1 MLRTT
6 AVKLCFVVIV
16 LSVAALNV
24 RAFPDYLKRYA
35 ADPSSRPD
43 LRTTCSTCH
52 LNPAGGGARNDFGK
66 AFQAAGLRITDDLRA
81 QFPDRFTLP
90 EVAQSVT
97 PSSGPP
103 VSFVSG
109 SDSQAVVEINGKKF
123 LIDTKTRTVTDVGQ
137 KAMEV
142 TSAAGAAKSVAKAEA
157 PPPPDDSKVYQPIDV
172 RLVSLPTAKAIAKG
186 SLWGEFTHR
195 FPFGDYEVKNPA
207 GLFGLDGFAVPSFG
221 FIYGVTDRIHV
232 GAYRSP
238 ATVGAP
244 ILVYAGASLLDENKG
259 HPFSAMA
266 RIGLEGR
273 DNFQRNFTTSLE
285 LTLAR
290 SVTSKAQL
298 YVVPTLSLN
307 NRSLN
312 AAPSQNLPGETT
324 FALGIGGAVTIRP
337 SVALIAEANFR
348 VNEAGRFGST
358 RPAFGFGIEKASI
371 SRRHAFSL
379 VFSNGAG
386 TTFAQRSA
394 TRASLLGSFADESF
408 KGLTIGFNLS
418 RRMF

>member
-1 MLRTT
+1 
-6 AVKLCFVVIV
+6 
-16 LSVAALNV
+16 
-24 RAFPDYLKRYA
+24 
-35 ADPSSRPD
+35 
-43 LRTTCSTCH
+43 
-52 LNPAGGGARNDFGK
+52 
-66 AFQAAGLRITDDLRA
+66 
-81 QFPDRFTLP
+81 
-90 EVAQSVT
+90 
-97 PSSGPP
+97 
-103 VSFVSG
+103 
-109 SDSQAVVEINGKKF
+109 
-123 LIDTKTRTVTDVGQ
+123 LIDMKTQTVREVPSETVTVKEPKPG
-137 KAMEV
+137 E
-142 TSAAGAAKSVAKAEA
+142 TIKSTAQ
-157 PPPPDDSKVYQPIDV
+157 PGPDFSSTKVYQPIDV

-186 SLWGEFTHR
+186 ALWGEFTHR
-195 FPFGDYEVKNPA
+195 FPFGDYDVNNPA

-221 FIYGVTDRIHV
+221 FVYGVTDRIQV

-238 ATVGAP
+238 STVGAP

-259 HPFSAMA
+259 HPVSAMA

-285 LTLAR
+285 LTIAR

-312 AAPSQNLPGETT
+312 APPSRNLPGETT
-324 FALGIGGAVTIRP
+324 FALGIGGAITIRP
-337 SVALIAEANFR
+337 SVALMAEANYR
-348 VNEAGRFGST
+348 LNEAGRFGST
-358 RPAFGFGIEKASI
+358 LPAFGFGIEKASI

-394 TRASLLGSFADESF
+394 TRSSLLGSFADESF
-408 KGLTIGFNLS
+408 RGLTIGFNLS

>member
-1 MLRTT
+1 MIRIT
-6 AVKLCFVVIV
+6 AVKLGIVVIALAV
-16 LSVAALNV
+16 VALN
-24 RAFPDYLKRYA
+24 AKSYPDYLKRYA
-35 ADPSSRPD
+35 ADPSSRPE
-43 LRTTCSTCH
+43 LRTKCSTCH
-52 LNPAGGGARNDFGK
+52 LNPAGGGERNAFGK
-66 AFQAAGLRITDDLRA
+66 AFEAVGFRITDDLRA

-90 EVAQSVT
+90 EVAPSASQVT
-97 PSSGPP
+97 VPP
-103 VSFVSG
+103 VSFVPG
-109 SDSQAVVEINGKKF
+109 SDSQAMIEINGKKF
-123 LIDTKTRTVTDVGQ
+123 LIDTKTRTVSQVSEGQ
-137 KAMEV
+137 SAKAMM
-142 TSAAGAAKSVAKAEA
+142 TAQPAPKAEA
-157 PPPPDDSKVYQPIDV
+157 PKPQADDSKVYQPIDV

-186 SLWGEFTHR
+186 SLWTDFTHR
-195 FPFGDYEVKNPA
+195 FPFGDYSVTDTS

-238 ATVGAP
+238 ATIGAP

-259 HPFSAMA
+259 HPLSAMA
-266 RIGLEGR
+266 RVGLEGR

-290 SVTSKAQL
+290 SLTSKAQL

-307 NRSLN
+307 NRALN
-312 AAPSQNLPGETT
+312 APPSQNLPGETT
-324 FALGIGGAVTIRP
+324 FALGIGGAITIRP
-337 SVALIAEANFR
+337 SVALMAEANFR
-348 VNEAGRFGST
+348 VNKKGRFDST

-394 TRASLLGSFADESF
+394 TRASLLGSFAEESF

-418 RRMF
+418 RRLF